1 MSPSKWSF
9 SWPPLHHFLI
19 PFFQF
24 FHSSYLLIH
33 QLVYLFILLIAYHLA
48 SPLKCYLCEN
58 RDFSYSL
65 PYPWHLEEC
74 FAYNT
79 CLIDVYLMNE
89 QNISTWDE
97 LEIIWS
103 NFLIVTI
110 MKQRQQQTFITQC
123 IGHCALRFSCVS
135 SFSPQGN
142 PMNSVSLQSLLYS

>member
-1 MSPSKWSF
+1 MKFFLTTP
-9 SWPPLHHFLI
+9 PPLSDPLT
-19 PFFQF
+19 FFQF

-33 QLVYLFILLIAYHLA
+33 QRVYLFILLIAYHLA

-89 QNISTWDE
+89 QNISTWGK

-103 NFLIVTI
+103 NFLIVTV
-110 MKQRQQQTFITQC
+110 MKQQQQQTFITQC
-123 IGHCALRFSCVS
+123 IRHCALRFSCVS